1 MASCQT
7 LKEPSVCVSAYKICF
22 IVFKVRTSLKAGL
35 DYPSG
40 PSEYA
45 QVCEHHIKYVL
56 DPIFPFDSISPSN
69 IFSFYFVMDTTNISF
84 SLS

>member
-1 MASCQT
+1 MVSCQT

-22 IVFKVRTSLKAGL
+22 IVFNVSTSLKAGL
-35 DYPSG
+35 DYSSG

-45 QVCEHHIKYVL
+45 QACENHIKYVL

-69 IFSFYFVMDTTNISF
+69 VFFLLFCHEYN
-84 SLS
+84 